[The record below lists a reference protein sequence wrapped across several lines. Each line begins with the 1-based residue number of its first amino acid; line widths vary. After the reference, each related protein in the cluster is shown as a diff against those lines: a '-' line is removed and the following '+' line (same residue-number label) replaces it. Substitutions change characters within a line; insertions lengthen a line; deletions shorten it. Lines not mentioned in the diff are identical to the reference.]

1 MHVVTLA
8 RSQRSVARRGLAFA
22 VGLGLGVTAAV
33 APSAALAEGRVDP
46 CPKRKHEIKR
56 THGSVVWERGGSL
69 FGCVAGYANPQLGGV
84 ENSDPGYDHPHT
96 KARRLG
102 PWSRGSRIVF
112 DGVEATWAYRTTSRA
127 GEPVDRMYAIDVR
140 EGKAWL
146 RGARPSFD
154 LGDRVVDRLAL
165 GMNFAAWITTR
176 GTVMAGAEGGFGAD
190 DAQPDPFDLE
200 LVGAGAPGL
209 APTLNP
215 QGNRLLIGQF
225 PNLDAAGRATFR
237 LKRLSDLDME
247 NEQCI
252 GSYRWET
259 TVVPPGGTA
268 RVGGVW
274 RAAYFPTEPECTG
287 F

>member
-1 MHVVTLA
+1 MSVRRVRSRVVRRDLA
-8 RSQRSVARRGLAFA
+8 LA
-22 VGLGLGVTAAV
+22 LGLGVAAATAP
-33 APSAALAEGRVDP
+33 PSLALADGKVDP
-46 CPKRKHEIKR
+46 CPARPHEIER
-56 THGSVVWERGGSL
+56 VHGGVVWERGGSL
-69 FGCVAGYANPQLGGV
+69 FGCVAGYRNPQLGGV
-84 ENSDPGYDHPHT
+84 ENDDPSYDYPHT

-102 PWSRGSRIVF
+102 PWSKGSRIVF
-112 DGVEATWAYRTTSRA
+112 DGTEATWAYRTTSRT

-140 EGKAWL
+140 AGKAWL

-154 LGDRVVDRLAL
+154 LADRVVDHLAL

-176 GTVMAGAEGGFGAD
+176 GTVMAGAEGGFGAG

-209 APTLNP
+209 VSSLDPR
-215 QGNRLLIGQF
+215 GNRLLIGQF
-225 PNLDAAGRATFR
+225 PGLDAAGRETFR
-237 LKRLSDLDME
+237 LRRLSDLDME

-259 TVVPPGGTA
+259 TVRPAGNAP

-274 RAAYFPTEPECTG
+274 RAAYFPTGPECSG
-287 F
+287 